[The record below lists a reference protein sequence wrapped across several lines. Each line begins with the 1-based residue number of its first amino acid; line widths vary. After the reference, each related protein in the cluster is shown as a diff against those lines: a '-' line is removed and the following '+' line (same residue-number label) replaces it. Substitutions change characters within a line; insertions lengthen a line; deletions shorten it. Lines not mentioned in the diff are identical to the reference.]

1 MAKAK
6 SPKKKNHLTEVLNAV
21 TVKTPCEYNPK
32 EVSAYVVSL
41 FLSEDQKLCEI
52 VNEINPYLFSLT
64 DEGKRVYDVELM
76 HDILKDHIESI
87 VEHEKH
93 YN

>member
-1 MAKAK
+1 MRHTIQIHKDNDHPQHDK
-6 SPKKKNHLTEVLNAV
+6 ILVPV
-21 TVKTPCEYNPK
+21 
-32 EVSAYVVSL
+32 
-41 FLSEDQKLCEI
+41 
-52 VNEINPYLFSLT
+52 LFSLT

-93 YN
+93 YD

>member
-1 MAKAK
+1 MRHTIQVYLDADYETYDHIQI
-6 SPKKKNHLTEVLNAV
+6 PVLF
-21 TVKTPCEYNPK
+21 Y
-32 EVSAYVVSL
+32 
-41 FLSEDQKLCEI
+41 
-52 VNEINPYLFSLT
+52 LT

-93 YN
+93 YD